1 MIAIVDSGGANLA
14 SLRFAFERLGVL
26 AEVTADLRRIQAS
39 SHVILP
45 GVAAAGA
52 VMTSLRE
59 KHLVEALRGLRQP
72 TLGICLGMQILFEGS
87 DEGDVSCLGI
97 LPGRVRALSAKPGF
111 PVPHMGWNRVHATA
125 PVAAGAGASP
135 RSLLGDDDGA
145 SFYFVHSFAAPPGPW
160 VAASATYGDEVPSIV
175 EHQNFFG
182 VQFHPEKSGPAGARL
197 LRRFLEL

>member
-14 SLRFAFERLGVL
+14 SLRFAFERLGVG
-26 AEVTADLRRIQAS
+26 AEVTADPKRIQSS

-52 VMTSLRE
+52 VMASLRE
-59 KHLVEALRGLRQP
+59 KGLVDLLRGLRQP

-87 DEGDVSCLGI
+87 DEGDVSCLGL
-97 LPGRVRALSAKPGF
+97 LPGRVRALSAEPGF
-111 PVPHMGWNRVHATA
+111 PVPHMGWNRVRAT
-125 PVAAGAGASP
+125 PSC
-135 RSLLGDDDGA
+135 RLLGEDDGA
-145 SFYFVHSFAAPPGPW
+145 SFYFVHSFVAPPGPW
-160 VAASATYGDEVPSIV
+160 VAASAAYGGDVPSIV
-175 EHQNFFG
+175 EHQNFLG